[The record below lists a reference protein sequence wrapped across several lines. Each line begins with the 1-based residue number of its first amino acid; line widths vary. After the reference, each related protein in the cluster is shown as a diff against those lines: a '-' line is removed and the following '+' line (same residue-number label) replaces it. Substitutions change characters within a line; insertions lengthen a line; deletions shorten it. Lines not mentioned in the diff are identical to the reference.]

1 MTFKP
6 GAHNP
11 TLTKWKRPKWEGAK
25 LNADGLPLNPRDGVA
40 EAPPV
45 APGFTEVGSGTAAK
59 EPDPLPNKRGKGG
72 RPTKAQARDAGK
84 LEGARAQLEEVRAV
98 NPPQLPV
105 ALKQRNKTAAESE
118 REWEKGFSAHEKEI
132 ERREAES
139 VLAYR
144 EDKLDAVN
152 EETLIRRASRKTAMG
167 FGGVA
172 MRLVRVMD
180 DATRKLEEKLKTEKA
195 SEMSYKELQGIIS
208 TAGSSI
214 QRASAS
220 MEVAARLERLWMRSP
235 LETEENGETDD
246 REIGAEE
253 AKVKL
258 ENVMKAISAFSAR
271 RGIKIIEAEAT
282 TEGDDAEV
290 QS

>member
-11 TLTKWKRPKWEGAK
+11 TLAKWQRPKWQGAK
-25 LNADGLPLNPRDGVA
+25 LNADGLPLSPQEAPPV
-40 EAPPV
+40 APPV
-45 APGFTEVGSGTAAK
+45 APGFAEIGPGSAAK
-59 EPDPLPNKRGKGG
+59 EPEPLPNKRGKGG
-72 RPTKAQARDAGK
+72 RPTKAQARDAGT
-84 LEGARAQLEEVRAV
+84 LEGARAKLEEVRAIH
-98 NPPQLPV
+98 PPQVPV

-118 REWEKGFSAHEKEI
+118 REWEKGFNAHEKEI
-132 ERREAES
+132 ERKEAEAT
-139 VLAYR
+139 LAYR

-180 DATRKLEEKLKTEKA
+180 DATRKLEEKLKGESA
-195 SEMSYKELQGIIS
+195 DDMSFKELQSIIS

-235 LETEENGETDD
+235 LEDEDNGETDD
-246 REIGAEE
+246 REISAEE
-253 AKVKL
+253 AKTKL
-258 ENVMKAISAFSAR
+258 ENVMKAIGAFSAR
-271 RGIKIIEAEAT
+271 RGIKIVETEAVE
-282 TEGDDAEV
+282 EGTDEV

>member
-6 GAHNP
+6 GAHGP
-11 TLTKWKRPKWEGAK
+11 PLVKWKKPKWGSAEK
-25 LNADGLPLNPRDGVA
+25 NADGLPISPQKGVQ
-40 EAPPV
+40 EDPL
-45 APGFTEVGSGTAAK
+45 APGFTEVGPGTAMK

-72 RPTKAQARDAGK
+72 RPTKAQARDEGK
-84 LEGARAQLEEVRAV
+84 LEGARAVIEQVREL
-98 NPPQLPV
+98 NPPKIPV
-105 ALKQRNKTAAESE
+105 ALKQRNKTAAEVE
-118 REWEKGFSAHEKEI
+118 RDWEKGFNEHEREL
-132 ERREAES
+132 ERKEAEAS
-139 VLAYR
+139 LAYR

-180 DATRKLEEKLKTEKA
+180 DATRKLEEKLKGDSA
-195 SEMSYKELQGIIS
+195 DDLSYKELQSIIS
-208 TAGSSI
+208 SAGSTI

-235 LETEENGETDD
+235 LDSEENGEVDD
-246 REIGAEE
+246 REISAEE
-253 AKVKL
+253 AKTKL
-258 ENVMKAISAFSAR
+258 ENVMKAIGAFSAR
-271 RGIKIIEAEAT
+271 RGISIVETEAVGST
-282 TEGDDAEV
+282 DEV